1 MSARPSTGIQRQSRL
16 SQVLAAG
23 LERKGSLQVCPP
35 CRSVAQW
42 RRTAAT
48 DVLLDYESEAQL
60 RDEAQRAGIRPL
72 VEKQCPEDDDDCDAE
87 KEGVPYDAI
96 SFDEF
101 KPANPQTG
109 RRATEVMLLGC
120 GHSFQLSTV
129 QNHNRDRPVPFCPRM
144 REHGGTADGNY
155 RLTPAEITE
164 IGWVAPVQS
173 DDEEDEEVDAAFQEE
188 YFIFRFQDAENPVQR
203 TFGPNGEVLSVQ
215 YMSKTTYYEGPRGE
229 EHRVRTESNATQ
241 GDYLFVAFFE
251 GPRGADR
258 MTHKE
263 VRQYPGM
270 ELLSTTF
277 YEGEKDDERM
287 VRREQTTTVEYF
299 EGGADEE
306 LVVREDVYRAGGVN
320 NPAMLRTRKLY
331 EPDQLDGEMYMYKQM
346 TYLGLDTMLAAKY
359 YSADGDH
366 GLVKQQVYGPI
377 GTITHTITYD
387 GEIENDDDAKVIEI
401 ELEDGDAYGVC

>member
-23 LERKGSLQVCPP
+23 LERKASLQVCPP

-144 REHGGTADGNY
+144 REHRGTEDGNY
-155 RLTPAEITE
+155 RLTQAEITE

-173 DDEEDEEVDAAFQEE
+173 DDEDDAAFQEE
-188 YFIFRFQDAENPVQR
+188 FFIFRFQDSAENPVQR

-215 YMSKTTYYEGPRGE
+215 YLSRTTYYEGPRGE
-229 EHRVRTESNATQ
+229 EHRVREESNANQ
-241 GDYLFVAFFE
+241 SADYRFVAFFE

-258 MTHKE
+258 MTRKE
-263 VRQYPGM
+263 LRTYPGM
-270 ELLSTTF
+270 EVLSTTF
-277 YEGEKDDERM
+277 YEGEKDDERI
-287 VRREQTTTVEYF
+287 VRT
-299 EGGADEE
+299 
-306 LVVREDVYRAGGVN
+306 
-320 NPAMLRTRKLY
+320 
-331 EPDQLDGEMYMYKQM
+331 
-346 TYLGLDTMLAAKY
+346 
-359 YSADGDH
+359 
-366 GLVKQQVYGPI
+366 
-377 GTITHTITYD
+377 
-387 GEIENDDDAKVIEI
+387 
-401 ELEDGDAYGVC
+401 